1 MISPNDGAQVR
12 VGVRIRPLTPKESSE
27 GGKAVVDGNAFDR
40 TVTISNRKFT
50 YDQIFHPNVTNPDLY
65 RSVSPPLL
73 NAFLN
78 GYNAT
83 VLAYGQTS
91 SGKTFTMGSEAHE
104 ENLSDGLQMNNLS
117 DNVGLIPRFMF
128 DIFSALEERKAE
140 SEDMILSVKATD
152 SLIDFSVTASFLE
165 VYGEDIYDLVD
176 GSRQSLKLREDSNG
190 EVFVMG
196 LSKTPILTGNEAMD
210 VLNTG
215 TMNRT
220 TASTLMN
227 RTSSRSHAVFTVYLQ
242 QTTRG
247 CEGVDITAKSRFTFV
262 DLAGSERIKKTG
274 AEGERAKEGIK
285 INEGLLALGNVIN
298 ALADDDRLARGEKV
312 HVPYRQSKLT
322 RLLQDALGGNSQTL
336 FLACVSPSDT
346 NASETLSTLQ
356 YANRARNIRNAP
368 TRNVDTTALEL
379 QRLRALANV
388 LKCELI
394 KHRFGG
400 HSLPLSTDPELERN
414 EDSSSDEIG
423 FVDDSLLLREDVA
436 SYMHLIDEKV
446 AVVGGISTASIPSQ
460 DKIRKLSQ
468 DPPQSMPST
477 PLRGDLEREPPHG
490 ESDANNVTPG
500 DVDGDSF
507 DHDPEAGVEIIDQ
520 LLEIRRQDQQF
531 CKDEKEG
538 QEQLTNMQGE
548 IDAQEERLIQLREN
562 LRSYNDMKEK
572 YDRLLSVVQSLESEK
587 QALMEQL
594 EKVQNDPTK
603 GCSITIKKQL
613 EDVKANL
620 ARARSETRKQQQLYR
635 QAEQEA
641 QKCKVLE
648 RKIQEMKAAKVVLI
662 RKQKEEKAKHKEFTN
677 TKTQE
682 IRVLKRKEKN
692 AEKKISKMEAECQRY
707 KANLERQKTQCNK
720 LSDKLKETESHLT
733 RLLTKRRHDLNRN
746 TYGYSTRRPKRVSR
760 NGMEESEEFAPASE
774 EVDSIKFLLEKTIA
788 DKVSLSQNSYVYES
802 KVVEHGS
809 LLQSTAR
816 EMTKLNMLKSNN
828 VNYSYNTAAITSEI
842 KEHED
847 TVQELQLKIDLIEND
862 LEQLRKKFPS
872 IEEKVFGEESSDQV
886 FSEDEPSIE
895 IISKLQA
902 PVLRSLLWNFLELHY
917 TLELERRS
925 MKDTLA
931 RRESA
936 IHNLEIELR
945 DRNEKIEALSLQ
957 IDKYQRLGRTQGREL
972 RHIEMIQTL
981 VRETKNTK
989 AKLDIC
995 ITEKLQVIE
1004 ELNEARLKLSQ
1015 CELDLENAKND
1026 LH

>member
-1 MISPNDGAQVR
+1 MISPKDGSQVR

-27 GGKAVVDGNAFDR
+27 GGKAVVVGNAFDR

-50 YDQIFHPNVTNPDLY
+50 YDQVFHPNVSNPDLY
-65 RSVSPPLL
+65 RSVAPPLL
-73 NAFLN
+73 SAFLN

-104 ENLSDGLQMNNLS
+104 ENLSEDLLMGNLS

-128 DIFSALEERKAE
+128 DIFSTLEERKAE
-140 SEDMILSVKATD
+140 SEDLLLSGKATD
-152 SLIDFSVTASFLE
+152 SLINFSVTASFLE

-176 GSRQSLKLREDSNG
+176 GSRQSLKLREDSSG

-196 LSKTPILTGNEAMD
+196 LTSKSILNGSEAMD

-227 RTSSRSHAVFTVYLQ
+227 RTSSRSHAVFTVNLQ

-247 CEGVDITAKSRFTFV
+247 CEGVDIIAKSRFTFV

-298 ALADDDRLARGEKV
+298 ALADDDRLARRETI

-368 TRNVDTTALEL
+368 TRNVDAAALEL

-400 HSLPLSTDPELERN
+400 HSPPLSTDPELERN
-414 EDSSSDEIG
+414 EALSSDEIG
-423 FVDDSLLLREDVA
+423 FVDDSLFIREDVA
-436 SYMHLIDEKV
+436 SYMHLIDEK
-446 AVVGGISTASIPSQ
+446 AALISGSSITSIRSHDIARQLPQ
-460 DKIRKLSQ
+460 DL
-468 DPPQSMPST
+468 PQSLPST
-477 PLRGDLEREPPHG
+477 PLRG
-490 ESDANNVTPG
+490 ESDRILLHEASVANNITPG
-500 DVDGDSF
+500 DVDGDYFGQDSEE
-507 DHDPEAGVEIIDQ
+507 DVEIIDQ

-531 CKDEKEG
+531 SKDEQQGE
-538 QEQLTNMQGE
+538 EQLTNMQGE
-548 IDAQEERLIQLREN
+548 IEAQEERLLQLREN

-594 EKVQNDPTK
+594 EKVQNDPSK
-603 GCSITIKKQL
+603 GCSISIKKQL
-613 EDVKANL
+613 EVVKASL

-648 RKIQEMKAAKVVLI
+648 RKIQEMKTAKVALL
-662 RKQKEEKAKHKEFTN
+662 RKQKEEKARHKEFTN

-682 IRVLKRKEKN
+682 IRALKRKEKN
-692 AEKKISKMEAECQRY
+692 AEKKISKIEAECQRY

-733 RLLTKRRHDLNRN
+733 RLLTKRRNDLNRN
-746 TYGYSTRRPKRVSR
+746 TYGYGTRRPKRVSR
-760 NGMEESEEFAPASE
+760 DGMEESAEFATASE
-774 EVDSIKFLLEKTIA
+774 EVDSIKFLLEKTLA

-809 LLQSTAR
+809 LLQMIAR
-816 EMTKLNMLKSNN
+816 EMNILNTLKSSNAN
-828 VNYSYNTAAITSEI
+828 SYNSATLASEI

-847 TVQELQLKIDLIEND
+847 TVQEIQLKIDLIEND

-872 IEEKVFGEESSDQV
+872 IEEKVFEEESSDQV
-886 FSEDEPSIE
+886 FSEDEPSMK

-902 PVLRSLLWNFLELHY
+902 PILRTLLWNFLEFHY

-945 DRNEKIEALSLQ
+945 DRSEKIEALSLQ
-957 IDKYQRLGRTQGREL
+957 IDKYRRLGRTQGREL

-981 VRETKNTK
+981 VRETKSTK
-989 AKLDIC
+989 AKLDLC
-995 ITEKLQVIE
+995 MAEKVQVME
-1004 ELNEARLKLSQ
+1004 ELCEARLELSR
-1015 CELDLENAKND
+1015 CKSDLAKA
-1026 LH
+1026 